1 MIPRQSASGPVIKTV
16 SAPKITYHPAGD
28 EPPIGAAVTIDWSKG
43 SNQQVTLDALSKPL
57 VVTSVGL
64 PPDDTTA
71 ALTLQVAQ
79 NAAGDGSIVFVGGN
93 YANGFAL
100 SAVANAIDLL
110 DVFYTGHN
118 LMVSV
123 RGKHY
128 A

>member
-16 SAPKITYHPAGD
+16 SAPKLTYHHEA
-28 EPPIGAAVTIDWSKG
+28 GAAVTIDWSLG
-43 SNQQVTLDALSKPL
+43 SNQQIDLDELSVPC
-57 VVTSVGL
+57 VITSTGL

-71 ALTLQVAQ
+71 ALTLQVQQ
-79 NAAGDGSIVFVGGN
+79 NAAGDGSVIFVGAN

-110 DVFYTGHN
+110 DVFWTGHN

-128 A
+128 T